1 VLLATNMTLTRTVDT
16 LHFSGSL
23 DRDAAARLWPQAQ
36 KLLDGVRRFDL
47 TAVSAVDSAGLA
59 LLAELA
65 ARLGGVSVGGR
76 PNGLDEL
83 RAAYRLEADLSFAT

>member
-1 VLLATNMTLTRTVDT
+1 MGTVTRDTDT
-16 LHFSGSL
+16 LHFSGAL

-47 TAVSAVDSAGLA
+47 TAVSTVDSAGLA

-65 ARLGGVSVGGR
+65 ARRGGDVTVVGR
-76 PNGLDEL
+76 PTGLDEL
-83 RAAYRLEADLSFAT
+83 RAAYRLEDDLSFAT